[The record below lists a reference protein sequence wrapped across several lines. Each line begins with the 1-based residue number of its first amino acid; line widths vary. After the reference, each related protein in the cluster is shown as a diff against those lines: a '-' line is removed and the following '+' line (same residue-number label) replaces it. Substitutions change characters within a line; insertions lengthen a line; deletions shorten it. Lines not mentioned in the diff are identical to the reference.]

1 MLILAFF
8 KTKISTFFEGREVQN
23 LIKHQEEKIIFQ
35 QNVFYFVKLFE
46 SSLKIYFG
54 PLGTSW
60 GLRNHFG
67 SQKELKKVQRYTYR
81 AFFGGGYWKPSI
93 GANAI
98 WYTVSTYN
106 FGFYAFVESLETH

>member
-1 MLILAFF
+1 MGLILAL
-8 KTKISTFFEGREVQN
+8 KKAKISPFFEGSVVQN

-67 SQKELKKVQRYTYR
+67 SQKELKKVQTYTDR
-81 AFFGGGYWKPSI
+81 AFSGGVGGSTVEGGWLAAGWENPKKR
-93 GANAI
+93 ANI
-98 WYTVSTYN
+98 
-106 FGFYAFVESLETH
+106 FFFL

>member
-1 MLILAFF
+1 MIKFCTTLPSKKELILAL
-8 KTKISTFFEGREVQN
+8 KKAKISPFFEGSVVQN

-67 SQKELKKVQRYTYR
+67 SQKQLKKVPNSGFR
-81 AFFGGGYWKPSI
+81 AFFGGGLVE
-93 GANAI
+93 
-98 WYTVSTYN
+98 TVYSHQSPVMY
-106 FGFYAFVESLETH
+106 